1 MKAKLSKQKKSL
13 LRVIIASVVFA
24 ALFITEHTVKPEWYV
39 SLPLF
44 LALYLFIG
52 WDIAYKAFKG
62 VIGGQMMDE
71 NLLMFIATVG
81 AFIVGEYPEAAAVM
95 LFYQIG
101 ELFQSYAVGKSRS
114 SIAALMDI
122 RPDTATVV
130 RNGEERTVA
139 PEEVETGEIIVVR
152 PGEKIPVDG
161 IRLRLR
167 ENPFRRTLR
176 PVPLCFQARSMKAER
191 LKYGA
196 TRRIAIL
203 RWQGYWILWKTLL
216 PKKPRRKALLLN
228 LRRFI
233 PPSWSFW
240 PSCLR

>member
-24 ALFITEHTVKPEWYV
+24 ALFITEHTVQPEWYV

-152 PGEKIPVDG
+152 PG
-161 IRLRLR
+161 
-167 ENPFRRTLR
+167 RRFPWT
-176 PVPLCFQARSMKAER
+176 ER
-191 LKYGA
+191 LPTA
-196 TRRIAIL
+196 S
-203 RWQGYWILWKTLL
+203 
-216 PKKPRRKALLLN
+216 AL
-228 LRRFI
+228 
-233 PPSWSFW
+233 
-240 PSCLR
+240 

>member
-24 ALFITEHTVKPEWYV
+24 ALFITEHTVQPEWYV

-114 SIAALMDI
+114 SIAALLS
-122 RPDTATVV
+122 RRRSTRTSRSRTAFRVTGRRSVV
-130 RNGEERTVA
+130 FAGQSLMLSTSTSPWE
-139 PEEVETGEIIVVR
+139 
-152 PGEKIPVDG
+152 
-161 IRLRLR
+161 
-167 ENPFRRTLR
+167 
-176 PVPLCFQARSMKAER
+176 
-191 LKYGA
+191 
-196 TRRIAIL
+196 
-203 RWQGYWILWKTLL
+203 
-216 PKKPRRKALLLN
+216 
-228 LRRFI
+228 
-233 PPSWSFW
+233 
-240 PSCLR
+240 